1 MPYATRRLACYE
13 KLYESGGSKAFHFFT
28 TEARRS
34 QTVVTDFTALYKS
47 LNKASQALHNMFEFF
62 NEAGP
67 QHTAKF
73 FSEVRFFSA
82 VASTEGLLVRIHRAV
97 QVAKD
102 RMIIPGYP
110 LHFEFREY
118 AKIPRE
124 TFDREPVVQ
133 LFSKILINYGVDK
146 LFGLPQ
152 DAAKTIAA
160 KLRNKPGEQRLR
172 DNPNFYRHGQGGNTP
187 NNSRRL
193 ASSRIPTLTTS
204 RGRSDQTR
212 ISVETEQGGVLPGSA
227 KIATPML
234 NQSCEILQGRT
245 TTPTQSQ
252 APQSTQVSNS
262 SAKRCRTQSED
273 GNPPQ
278 RTKRLKPDRDSS
290 QK

>member
-1 MPYATRRLACYE
+1 
-13 KLYESGGSKAFHFFT
+13 
-28 TEARRS
+28 
-34 QTVVTDFTALYKS
+34 
-47 LNKASQALHNMFEFF
+47 
-62 NEAGP
+62 
-67 QHTAKF
+67 
-73 FSEVRFFSA
+73 
-82 VASTEGLLVRIHRAV
+82 
-97 QVAKD
+97 
-102 RMIIPGYP
+102 MIIPGYP

-118 AKIPRE
+118 ARIPRE

-133 LFSKILINYGVDK
+133 LFSKILVNYGVDK
-146 LFGLPQ
+146 LFGLLQ

-172 DNPNFYRHGQGGNTP
+172 DNPTFYRHGQGGDTP

-234 NQSCEILQGRT
+234 NHSSDILQGRR

-252 APQSTQVSNS
+252 APQLTQVSSS
-262 SAKRCRTQSED
+262 SAKRCRTQSEY
-273 GNPPQ
+273 GHPPQ

-290 QK
+290 Q